1 MHVFSANDDAASSV
15 QITSGPGQ
23 STEPTA
29 ISGNSQSL
37 RLSGDWS
44 VNLTAPHAW
53 PRVVF
58 PHRLGR
64 ASPPARPVRALASHH
79 VNFQYSTY
87 RRASLSLPLPPQE
100 SHTGQIYD
108 LAPWWRDGCR
118 GCRGCRSEPSG
129 RQTTGGTVR
138 GIVTGVKNGTLG
150 TRYRGPLS
158 LFFSFSPRF
167 PPWHSQP
174 PLPCL
179 LSRSRC
185 VPEPHTPQPRALL
198 FPHHMATHPQCQP
211 ALAPFKTSA
220 ASPKTCPSTLCYF
233 PMPL

>member
-129 RQTTGGTVR
+129 RQTR
-138 GIVTGVKNGTLG
+138 YC
-150 TRYRGPLS
+150 TRYRNRGKERYLWGPGTAGHC
-158 LFFSFSPRF
+158 LFFF
-167 PPWHSQP
+167 
-174 PLPCL
+174 
-179 LSRSRC
+179 
-185 VPEPHTPQPRALL
+185 L
-198 FPHHMATHPQCQP
+198 FPRDFPLGIHSR
-211 ALAPFKTSA
+211 PFPVS
-220 ASPKTCPSTLCYF
+220 SH
-233 PMPL
+233 